1 VIDDPRNQSEMA
13 HHDTPDDAGGE
24 TDEQAGTGGSVMAA
38 DALEGNAVVNAAGE
52 KLGTVQKIIVDVPGG
67 RIAYALLSGEGEK
80 LLPIPWHALTAD
92 PEKGGFVLDAS
103 KDTLEHAPQ
112 FDDGDWPPMAD
123 TNWARE
129 VHAYYRALPY
139 YWS

>member
-1 VIDDPRNQSEMA
+1 M
-13 HHDTPDDAGGE
+13 
-24 TDEQAGTGGSVMAA
+24 
-38 DALEGNAVVNAAGE
+38 
-52 KLGTVQKIIVDVPGG
+52 
-67 RIAYALLSGEGEK
+67 
-80 LLPIPWHALTAD
+80 LPIPWHALSAD
-92 PEKGGFVLDAS
+92 PANGGFVLDAS

-112 FDDGDWPPMAD
+112 FEGDDWPPMGD